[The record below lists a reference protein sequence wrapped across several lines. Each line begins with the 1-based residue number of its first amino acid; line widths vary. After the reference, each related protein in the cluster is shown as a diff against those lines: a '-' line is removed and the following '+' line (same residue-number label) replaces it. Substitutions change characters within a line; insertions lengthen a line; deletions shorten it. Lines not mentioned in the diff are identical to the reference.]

1 MKMQYT
7 PEQSEAISRR
17 GKVIVSASAG
27 SGKTFVMIERLVSL
41 ILGGADVRQV
51 LAVTFTKKAAAQM
64 REKLR
69 TALIRKISECAPE
82 EKARLKEQLTALPA
96 ADISTIHSFCGR
108 LIRSHFFL
116 AETDAAFRII
126 SSEDSEG
133 ADLLSRALDEVF
145 DSAYEEGNEAFLR
158 LLSVYF
164 RKKKDDNLRKIVL
177 GLYDHYRAMADY
189 RSELEKAGEGEAY
202 ERACAC
208 LEEEYKHRANDCL
221 QKARELL
228 KALAGNKTAE
238 KLCDQI
244 IAAAEPLTKGDLF
257 SLAAAARE
265 ERAFSRSPSVTAK
278 TGAEERRLINRLKR
292 VSAAIKQVRSA
303 LAGLAS
309 PEEER
314 ARFDDAAE
322 RARALAQIVLQFDEV
337 YTRLKREKG
346 VLDYNDLEHGA
357 LRVLSDTSVLSSVRE
372 KYRYV
377 FVDEYQDVNPAQE
390 KIISLVG
397 GDEVFLV
404 GDMKQSIYG
413 FRGSKSEFFAKK
425 CEEFPVSLRL
435 TENFR
440 SAEGVL
446 EAVNRVFLNAMRPE
460 TCGFS
465 YASDSVMR
473 GGRRYEGHRGSVKF
487 HLLPEREKTEK
498 KERGVY
504 SVLSGGAADAADPVA
519 EEIARIVSEEVGT
532 EFFDADTGSVRRVG
546 YGDIAVLTRKK
557 SGMGGKVV
565 ACLSQ
570 RDIPVTSAAEV
581 NICDY
586 WEVRLL
592 LDWLSFLDN
601 MEQDIPLAGAML
613 SSLGGFT
620 DDELARI
627 RLESAKGA
635 PCYYFRDA
643 CRRCA
648 REESPLGGKL
658 RAFFALSERLRT
670 QACVK
675 TAREMLIVLLS
686 EGLEAEIASRK
697 DGPRR
702 LRRVRRL
709 IAEAEGS
716 VHAFLDH
723 VRRLGNDIGFSESG
737 GDVAVRVV
745 TMHAAK
751 GLEYPVVILADMDT
765 SFHGADKDEALW
777 TEEFSIAP
785 RSFDLENKLKY
796 DTVLRRAAALY
807 QTREEIKGE
816 LNLLYVAMTRAKYRL
831 HVLFEEM
838 PETADPVG
846 AKKFSDFIDGDE
858 CAEYFAA
865 ASAAELPPPERKAL
879 VFRADEEQKA
889 RILGAYCKPY
899 RWQESVSLPV
909 KDTATDLLERQE
921 RGEYRRAEGAEGETS
936 PETGTAYHAF
946 LQHVDFSRSAA
957 EELER
962 MKKEQLLT
970 DEQIALLDADKL
982 ARILDIPCL
991 RALAGKEVLREQT
1004 FLVRL
1009 QADELNDTSAT
1020 DPIVYQG
1027 ALDLLCLDTDGAT
1040 IIDYKF
1046 SVLDDE
1052 SLRKKYAVQIA
1063 LYRKAVARILRV
1075 DERTVRA
1082 RIVNILLCREI
1093 VV

>member
-1 MKMQYT
+1 MKPTYT
-7 PEQSEAISRR
+7 SEQSEAISRR

-69 TALIRKISECAPE
+69 TALIRKISECQPE
-82 EKARLKEQLTALPA
+82 EKARLKEQLAALPA

-116 AETDAAFRII
+116 AETDASFRIV
-126 SSEDSEG
+126 SSDDSEG
-133 ADLLSRALDEVF
+133 ADLLARALDEVF
-145 DSAYEEGNEAFLR
+145 DGAYEEGDEDFLR
-158 LLSVYF
+158 LLTVYF
-164 RKKKDDNLRKIVL
+164 KKKKDDSLREIVK
-177 GLYDHYRAMADY
+177 GLYMNYRGMANY
-189 RSELEKAGEGEAY
+189 REALAKAGDPAAFAEACGYLAEEYRGRAADCLTKAEELE
-202 ERACAC
+202 RA
-208 LEEEYKHRANDCL
+208 LS
-221 QKARELL
+221 
-228 KALAGNKTAE
+228 GNKTAE
-238 KLCDQI
+238 RLCKEVAE
-244 IAAAEPLTKGDLF
+244 AAGALTEGDLF
-257 SLAAAARE
+257 ELAAAARE
-265 ERAFSRSPSVTAK
+265 PRSFSASPRVTAK
-278 TGAEERRLINRLKR
+278 TSSEERRLIERLKR
-292 VSAAIKQVRSA
+292 TAAAVKKIRAA
-303 LAGLAS
+303 LSSFAS
-309 PEEER
+309 QEEER
-314 ARFDDAAE
+314 ARFDDAAL
-322 RARALAQIVLQFDEV
+322 RARALAKLVLRFDDA
-337 YTRLKREKG
+337 YARWKRERG

-357 LRVLSDTSVLSSVRE
+357 LKVLSDASVLRAVRE

-377 FVDEYQDVNPAQE
+377 FVDEYQDVNPVQE
-390 KIISLVG
+390 KILSLVG

-425 CEEFPVSLRL
+425 CREFPASLRL

-440 SAEGVL
+440 SAESVL
-446 EAVNRVFLNAMRPE
+446 EAVNRVFRVAMRPE

-465 YASDSVMR
+465 YAEEEMR
-473 GGRRYEGHRGSVKF
+473 GGRRYGEHRGSVKF
-487 HLLPEREKTEK
+487 HLLPAREKAEK

-504 SVLSGGAADAADPVA
+504 SVLTGGTAESADPAA
-519 EEIARIVSEEVGT
+519 EAIARIVSEEVGK
-532 EFFDADTGSVRRVG
+532 EYFDADTGTVRRVG

-557 SGMGGKVV
+557 SGMSGKVV
-565 ACLSQ
+565 ACLSE
-570 RDIPVTSAAEV
+570 RDIPVTSSAEV

-613 SSLGGFT
+613 SSLGSFT

-627 RLESAKGA
+627 RLESAQGA

-648 REESPLGGKL
+648 RQDSPLGEKL
-658 RAFFALSERLRT
+658 RAFFALAERLRT
-670 QACVK
+670 QAYIR
-675 TAREMLIVLLS
+675 TAKEMLVTLLA
-686 EGLEAEIASRK
+686 EGLETEIACKK
-697 DGPRR
+697 DGRRR
-702 LRRVRRL
+702 LQRVRRL

-723 VRRLGNDIGFSESG
+723 VRRLGNRIGFSESG
-737 GDVAVRVV
+737 GDGAVRVV

-751 GLEYPVVILADMDT
+751 GLEYPVVVLADMDT
-765 SFHGADKDEALW
+765 AFHGAENDETVW
-777 TEEFSIAP
+777 TERFSVAP
-785 RSFDLENKLKY
+785 RSFDTENKLRY
-796 DTVLRRAAALY
+796 DTVLRRAAALC
-807 QTREEIKGE
+807 QTKEEIKGE

-831 HVLFEEM
+831 HVLFGEM
-838 PETADPVG
+838 PGDADPAYAG
-846 AKKFSDFIDGDE
+846 SFADFIDGAA

-865 ASAAELPPPERKAL
+865 ASCDELPPHERRAL
-879 VFRADEEQKA
+879 VFRADEAQKA
-889 RILGAYCKPY
+889 RILEVYRKPY
-899 RWQESVSLPV
+899 PFTESVALPV

-921 RGEYRRAEGAEGETS
+921 RGEYRRAEGAEGDTS

-946 LQHVDFSRSAA
+946 LQHVDFSRPAA

-962 MKKEQLLT
+962 MKREGALSEEQA
-970 DEQIALLDADKL
+970 ALLEVDKL
-982 ARILDIPCL
+982 ARILSVPCF
-991 RALAGKEVLREQT
+991 RRLAGKEVLREQT

-1009 QADELNDTSAT
+1009 QADELNQTSAT
-1020 DPIVYQG
+1020 DEIVYQG
-1027 ALDLLCLDTDGAT
+1027 AIDLLCTDAEGT
-1040 IIDYKF
+1040 LILDYKY

-1052 SLRKKYAVQIA
+1052 SLRRKYAVQIA
-1063 LYRKAVARILRV
+1063 LYRKAAARILRV

-1093 VV
+1093 EM